1 MLSAK
6 TERGERGNPYRAVQK
21 SNEGQNPAVD
31 TLTFERYR
39 TNQKVKAKPIENS
52 LRDDVGFKWQGGG
65 ERSFHGCR
73 AEVIQVVFFG
83 GALAPLLLGIFEAA
97 LVPRNS
103 SSPNLPGRSIF

>member
-52 LRDDVGFKWQGGG
+52 LRDDVGFKPVLRYYG
-65 ERSFHGCR
+65 F
-73 AEVIQVVFFG
+73 A
-83 GALAPLLLGIFEAA
+83 
-97 LVPRNS
+97 
-103 SSPNLPGRSIF
+103 